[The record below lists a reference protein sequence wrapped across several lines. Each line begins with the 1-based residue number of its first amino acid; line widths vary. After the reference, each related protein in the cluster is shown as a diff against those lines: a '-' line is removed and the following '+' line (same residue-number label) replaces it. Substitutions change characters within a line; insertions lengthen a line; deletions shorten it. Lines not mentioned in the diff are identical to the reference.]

1 MQEGPGPGG
10 RGLWSGTERL
20 GHWRVRGPGA
30 VSGAFS
36 ARGRLGNR
44 GGRQRRQPD
53 AAQESRRAGMT
64 GSWAGPGQSTRAAG
78 FGNFL
83 RFQRQ
88 AALSPTS

>member
-1 MQEGPGPGG
+1 M
-10 RGLWSGTERL
+10 
-20 GHWRVRGPGA
+20 
-30 VSGAFS
+30 
-36 ARGRLGNR
+36 
-44 GGRQRRQPD
+44 
-53 AAQESRRAGMT
+53 AQESRRAGMT